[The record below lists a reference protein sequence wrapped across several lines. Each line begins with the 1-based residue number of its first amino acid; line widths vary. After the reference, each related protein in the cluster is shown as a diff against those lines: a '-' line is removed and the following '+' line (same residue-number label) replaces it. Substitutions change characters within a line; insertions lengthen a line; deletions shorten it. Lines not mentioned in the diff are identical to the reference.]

1 MRNLF
6 DGWRTMSYSVSVEW
20 APAYELTI
28 SLLAYSKQNKTLELP
43 PGWATEA
50 RARGGAALDELVQP
64 ECGQWLDIVVWR
76 CPGPR
81 DAPGFIAWL
90 EAVPLGDLYTL
101 LAPCAESP
109 HFPLPDDLA
118 TVRAQWVQTLTVW
131 HAAYFQHVDP
141 AMLAGLA
148 AEAEARRELIA
159 QQDPME
165 AVEAATNGIE
175 FFAPKGISQVLLVPQ
190 YHYRPINLYQ
200 SCRGWRHFHYP
211 TDALPPTPGAPPDA
225 LLRLT
230 RGLDDASRLQMLRF
244 LASGERSFTEIVEA
258 SGLAKSTV
266 HHHLVLLRAAGL
278 VRGTDRGAGAVSFR
292 LRPTALDDLAR
303 RLADYT
309 TPERDTP

>member
-1 MRNLF
+1 M
-6 DGWRTMSYSVSVEW
+6 DYSISVDW

-28 SLLAYSKQNKTLELP
+28 SLLAYGKQNKTLELSS
-43 PGWATEA
+43 GWAAEA
-50 RARGGAALDELVQP
+50 RARGGAMLDELVQP
-64 ECGQWLDIVVWR
+64 ECGQWLDIAVWR

-90 EAVPLGDLYTL
+90 EAIPLGDLYTL
-101 LAPCAESP
+101 LAPYAESP

-118 TVRAQWVQTLTVW
+118 TVRTDWVQALTLW
-131 HAAYFQHVDP
+131 HDVYFQHIDP
-141 AMLAGLA
+141 AILAGLA
-148 AEAEARRELIA
+148 AEAEARRELVA
-159 QQDPME
+159 RQAPMA

-175 FFAPKGISQVLLVPQ
+175 FFAPKGIGQVLLVPQ
-190 YHYRPINLYQ
+190 YHYRPINVNQ

-211 TDALPPTPGAPPDA
+211 ADALPPAPGAPSDA

-230 RGLDDASRLQMLRF
+230 RALDDARRLQIMRF
-244 LASGERSFTEIVEA
+244 LAGGERSFTEVVEA

-278 VRGTDRGAGAVSFR
+278 VCATDRGAGAISFR
-292 LRPTALDDLAR
+292 LRSAALDDLAR

-309 TPERDTP
+309 APERNIP